1 MPLLR
6 SKIYPK
12 NTLGPGSIEQ
22 TIAHLAHHKPSSSE
36 HQYPSVIKH
45 GNGKS
50 PRKWRCQHVVAMGES
65 SVIINVIVATVVGVP
80 QLSWTI
86 QQTSPAVAAGNSGIT
101 LERLLLKFLQ
111 RLAGTFFG
119 SMLAV
124 VMALMLEVVGKD
136 HGRHNQNHGPVGG
149 SYQGWRKFHN
159 ISYMP
164 IYFVDVI
171 VRGGRASSLKGGRLF
186 GNQSGGW

>member
-1 MPLLR
+1 M
-6 SKIYPK
+6 
-12 NTLGPGSIEQ
+12 
-22 TIAHLAHHKPSSSE
+22 
-36 HQYPSVIKH
+36 
-45 GNGKS
+45 
-50 PRKWRCQHVVAMGES
+50 AMGES
-65 SVIINVIVATVVGVP
+65 SLIINVIVATVVGVP

-149 SYQGWRKFHN
+149 SYMAVSRLEK

-164 IYFVDVI
+164 IIANIFCGCHCE
-171 VRGGRASSLKGGRLF
+171 RWQG
-186 GNQSGGW
+186 Q

>member
-1 MPLLR
+1 
-6 SKIYPK
+6 
-12 NTLGPGSIEQ
+12 
-22 TIAHLAHHKPSSSE
+22 
-36 HQYPSVIKH
+36 
-45 GNGKS
+45 
-50 PRKWRCQHVVAMGES
+50 
-65 SVIINVIVATVVGVP
+65 VATVVGVP
-80 QLSWTI
+80 QFSWTI

-149 SYQGWRKFHN
+149 LVKVGENFMYANIFCGCHCERWQG
-159 ISYMP
+159 
-164 IYFVDVI
+164 
-171 VRGGRASSLKGGRLF
+171 
-186 GNQSGGW
+186 Q

>member
-22 TIAHLAHHKPSSSE
+22 TIAHHKPSSSE

-50 PRKWRCQHVVAMGES
+50 PKNWRCQHVEHGR
-65 SVIINVIVATVVGVP
+65 IICNKFSVIVATVVGVP
-80 QLSWTI
+80 QFSWTI

-111 RLAGTFFG
+111 RVAGTFFG

-149 SYQGWRKFHN
+149 SCQGWRKFHVCQY
-159 ISYMP
+159 ILWM
-164 IYFVDVI
+164 
-171 VRGGRASSLKGGRLF
+171 SL
-186 GNQSGGW
+186 